1 MTTVAFDTETKGL
14 AWHDP
19 DEQAFLASWADGDGE
34 YTSDLS
40 DEDEREKFLAALRG
54 ADEIVAHNLSF
65 DVHQTRE
72 TLGFDVTELGAKLHD
87 TDLLSRVLFP
97 SGQSGA
103 WTSHGLKNL
112 AKVHLRADAG
122 EAEESIE
129 RMAKEIGLR
138 TVKQTGAYFDVWR
151 AYPEVMERYAA
162 LDARYTYDLFS
173 KFEPQLNGLRKVYEL
188 EMAVAPVIIRAEA
201 RGVAVD
207 QAYVQE
213 LKAQFT
219 GELEAVT
226 ASLNEVLGEDF
237 EGDALADKLV
247 ELGVP
252 LWRKTPTGKLATHQ
266 FAFQEFEDE
275 HPIMGDLQEY
285 RRLTKFLSTYIGALD
300 GVDVVHPSFMQC
312 GAWTGRMSCR
322 RPNLQNW
329 PKRAGKEVRG
339 TLVPR
344 PGHAFVVYDYESIE
358 ARLLAYYLADDG
370 YRQLIEDGHDP
381 HAWMAASIHGGEMSM
396 YLKGTPGESERAVAK
411 NTTFAIV
418 YGAGAPRVADMNKIP
433 VEDARA
439 LIAKIKSSLPNFRH
453 LQGRI
458 RNKVETLGY
467 VNTIYGRKQVVPK
480 DKGYVG
486 LNALIQGS
494 AADIMKLGIVAVD
507 AAVRDLGGVPV
518 LFVHDEI
525 VVECP
530 IEHAEECGR
539 LMAEAMVQPGIDLG
553 LSPTLSVEGSITMT
567 SYADA

>member
-1 MTTVAFDTETKGL
+1 MKLVAFDTETKGL
-14 AWHDP
+14 AWHSP
-19 DEQAFLASWADGDGE
+19 EEQAFLASWADGDGE
-34 YTSDLS
+34 YVADLS
-40 DEDEREKFLAALRG
+40 DAEERDRFLGALQAAD
-54 ADEIVAHNLSF
+54 AIVAHNLSF

-72 TLGFDVTELGAKLHD
+72 TLGFDVAELGKPLHD
-87 TDLLSRVLFP
+87 TELLSRVLFP
-97 SGQSGA
+97 SSQKTGPGG
-103 WTSHGLKNL
+103 HGLKHL

-122 EAEESIE
+122 EAEEAIE
-129 RMAKEIGLR
+129 AMAKEIGLR

-151 AYPEVMERYAA
+151 AYPDVMEHYAA

-173 KFEPQLNGLRKVYEL
+173 KFEPQLNGLRRVYDL
-188 EMAVAPVIIRAEA
+188 EMALAPILIRAEA
-201 RGVAVD
+201 RGVAVN
-207 QAYVQE
+207 QEYVQQ

-219 GELEAVT
+219 AELEAVT
-226 ASLNEVLGEDF
+226 AQLNDVLGEDF
-237 EGDALADKLV
+237 EGAKLADKLV

-252 LWRKTPTGKLATHQ
+252 LYRKTPTGHLATHQ

-275 HPIMGDLQEY
+275 HPIINDLQEY

-300 GVDVVHPSFMQC
+300 GVDVVHPGFRQC
-312 GAWTGRMSCR
+312 GAWTGRMSCA

-358 ARLLAYYLADDG
+358 ARLLAYYLGDDD
-370 YRQLIEDGHDP
+370 YRQLIEGGHDP
-381 HAWMAASIHGGEMSM
+381 HAWMAANIHGGEMSM
-396 YLKGTPGESERAVAK
+396 YLKGTPGEPERAVAK

-418 YGAGAPRVADMNKIP
+418 YGAGAPRVSDMNKIP
-433 VEDARA
+433 VEEARA

-494 AADIMKLGIVAVD
+494 AADIMKLGIVKVD
-507 AAVRDLGGVPV
+507 EAVRPLGGVPV

-525 VVECP
+525 VVEVP
-530 IEHAEECGR
+530 TENAEECAR
-539 LMAEAMVQPGIDLG
+539 RMEQAMVQPGIDLG
-553 LSPTLSVEGSITMT
+553 LSPALSVEGSITEE
-567 SYADA
+567 SYAAA